1 MTDEA
6 FSVPPGGGSGMDD
19 LVGRLL
25 LLLDITVRENVA
37 NPFDP
42 SALRDE
48 ADAAI
53 VVLDGDG
60 DRPKGGIYGARL
72 VRQCKARAKFGWGY
86 GRLVKVTVQGR
97 EALELTDPGPA
108 DTEKVRAWLT
118 AYAPHYLNGTPAP
131 AAAAPVPPAPPAPAA
146 PAPPASP
153 PTVPSAQPP
162 AAPPAGAA
170 WHPAPAAPPPAA
182 PSAPPAQAAE
192 PPF

>member
-1 MTDEA
+1 
-6 FSVPPGGGSGMDD
+6 MDD
-19 LVGRLL
+19 FVGRLL
-25 LLLDITVRENVA
+25 LLVDITIRTGVA

-53 VVLDGDG
+53 IVLDGEG

-72 VRQCKARAKFGWGY
+72 VRQCKARARFGWAY

-118 AYAPHYLNGTPAP
+118 AYAPHYLNGTPASP
-131 AAAAPVPPAPPAPAA
+131 AAAPPPSATPAPAAAPTPPVPTAAPPVPPSAPYTAPAAPGGAWPPGTATPPPAPP
-146 PAPPASP
+146 PASP
-153 PTVPSAQPP
+153 APQPP
-162 AAPPAGAA
+162 
-170 WHPAPAAPPPAA
+170 
-182 PSAPPAQAAE
+182 
-192 PPF
+192 F